1 MEEAARWW
9 LASAAIGAAGLVPSA
24 LLFGGLRSG
33 GVLLARPLGL
43 ALLSLGGW
51 WAGWSGLLPY
61 GTGTLLLVLAAIAAG
76 GTAAAWRRPGLRRA
90 IASRWRLL
98 LAGEAL
104 FLALFLVLALAR
116 AQAPDAAGTEKPMDL
131 MLLTAIHRADA
142 LPPPDPWLAGE
153 TLSYHYLGHLAVDA
167 SGRLAGLRPGIAFNL
182 GLAQAGAMAGAAI
195 FGLAG
200 DLLALS
206 ALRRR
211 ASVWVAGG
219 GAAVALLWTAPAAG
233 VFDLVAAS
241 RGGGGLDPGRAL
253 GEWWWWWDATRVLT
267 GPIAEFPAFS
277 LLLGDPH
284 AHVLALPL
292 AAAAAALALDA
303 YGGGEDRPGWRNW
316 LRRPGRLLLAGALF
330 AALSMTN
337 AWDVLTYGLLWFG
350 AAAIALRRGG
360 GSWPRAVIG
369 AAVVLA
375 PPAAAA
381 LAFASPFLAS
391 LDSAPAGIALVTTEA
406 TGLRSWLLIWTAP
419 LLPLA
424 VAVALLRPGAS
435 AMGALGAAE
444 LALGAVAAWALA
456 QALGGHGDAL
466 VQRGVGGWLLL
477 ALLAAVIGVAGAAAA
492 RAEARRDR
500 ALAAWLA
507 LAAGVAI
514 LTLAT
519 ELVNVET
526 ALAGRINTVFKF
538 WYHGWM
544 LIALAAGAAAAM
556 VVDRVEW
563 RALLPRAAPPWR
575 LAVLSLVVAA
585 AGLYAATWLY
595 APAMALSR
603 GREGQASGL
612 DALAWLGRSDPGLAG
627 AVAFAR
633 AEIDPARHVLLEAVG
648 DSYGSGNYLSAASGT
663 PTVLGWPGHEIQ
675 WRGPEAFAGRREDV
689 ARIYGL
695 GATAEAERLAA
706 AYGVTHV
713 YLGREERR
721 RYGPDVAARFEG
733 WPVAFESSGARI
745 VAVPA
750 AGGGR

>member
-24 LLFGGLRSG
+24 LLFGGLRSA

-51 WAGWSGLLPY
+51 WVGWSGLLPY
-61 GTGTLLLVLAAIAAG
+61 GTGALLLVLAAIAAG
-76 GTAAAWRRPGLRRA
+76 GAAAAWRRPELRRA

-104 FLALFLVLALAR
+104 FLAIFLALALAR

-131 MLLTAIHRADA
+131 MLLTAIHRAGA

-167 SGRLAGLRPGIAFNL
+167 SGRLAGAGPRIAFNL

-200 DLLALS
+200 DMLALS
-206 ALRRR
+206 AVRRR
-211 ASVWVAGG
+211 ASVWVAGAA
-219 GAAVALLWTAPAAG
+219 AAVALLWTAPAAG
-233 VFDLVAAS
+233 LFDLAAAS
-241 RGGGGLDPGRAL
+241 RGGGGIDPGRAL

-277 LLLGDPH
+277 LLLGDLH

-292 AAAAAALALDA
+292 AAAAAALALGA
-303 YGGGEDRPGWRNW
+303 FGGEDRPGWRRW
-316 LRRPGRLLLAGALF
+316 LRRPERLLLAGALF

-350 AAAIALRRGG
+350 AAAIALRRAG
-360 GSWPRAVIG
+360 GSWLRAVPG
-369 AAVVLA
+369 AAVALA

-381 LAFASPFLAS
+381 LAFAAPFLAS

-406 TGLRSWLLIWTAP
+406 TGLRSWLLIWAAP

-424 VAVALLRPGAS
+424 AAAALLRPGARVLD
-435 AMGALGAAE
+435 ALGGAE

-466 VQRGVGGWLLL
+466 GQRGGGGWLLL
-477 ALLAAVIGVAGAAAA
+477 ALLAAAIGVAGAAAA
-492 RAEARRDR
+492 RADARRDR

-507 LAAGVAI
+507 LAAGVAV
-514 LTLAT
+514 LTFAA

-526 ALAGRINTVFKF
+526 GQGGRFNTVFKL
-538 WYHGWM
+538 WYHLWM
-544 LIALAAGAAAAM
+544 LAALAAGAAAAM
-556 VVDRVEW
+556 AVDRVEW
-563 RALLPRAAPPWR
+563 RALLPRPAPPWR
-575 LAVLSLVVAA
+575 LAALALAVAA
-585 AGLYAATWLY
+585 AALYAATWLY

-612 DALAWLGRSDPGLAG
+612 DAIAWLERSDPGLAG

-633 AEIDPARHVLLEAVG
+633 AELDPARHVLLQAEGDPYSMEGYLASASAV
-648 DSYGSGNYLSAASGT
+648 
-663 PTVLGWPGHEIQ
+663 PTVLGWLNHQ
-675 WRGPEAFAGRREDV
+675 QNWRGPEGLIERREDV

-695 GATAEAERLAA
+695 GAAAETERLVA

-721 RYGPDVAARFEG
+721 RYGPDVAARFGG
-733 WPVAFESSGARI
+733 WPVVFESSGARI

-750 AGGGR
+750 GSGR